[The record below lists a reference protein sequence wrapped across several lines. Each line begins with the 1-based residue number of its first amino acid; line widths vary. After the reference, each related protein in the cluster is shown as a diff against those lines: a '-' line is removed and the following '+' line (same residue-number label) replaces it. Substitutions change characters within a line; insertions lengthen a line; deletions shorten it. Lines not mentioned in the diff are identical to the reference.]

1 MKIRHIAASLAVIA
15 CLASMPAM
23 AAQPNCYSYNG
34 TGYCEYT
41 GKVYQVYVNSNGEII
56 LYFDT
61 PMTAGQPAAVG
72 ISGVTVLGAALFR
85 LSDSPDY
92 AKMLYASLLAAQ
104 ARGSNVQVQL
114 WGVVGGYMKIDRIWV
129 HQ

>member
-1 MKIRHIAASLAVIA
+1 MKVRHIVAALAFLGFLASL
-15 CLASMPAM
+15 PAT
-23 AAQPNCYSYNG
+23 AAAPNCYSYNG

-41 GKVYQVYVNSNGEII
+41 GKVYQVYVNSGGQII

-61 PMTAGQPAAVG
+61 PMTASQLASVG
-72 ISGVTVLGAALFR
+72 ISGVSVLGAAMFNIAE
-85 LSDSPDY
+85 SPDY

-114 WGVVGGYMKIDRIWV
+114 WGTTSGYMKIDRIWV